1 MEKWTYSKSPGLM
14 YKEKVQF
21 KDVLD
26 ELCKHTNLTERQK
39 FVLSRVRNAFEHND
53 YPEKG
58 ILEITTLPQI
68 AARMKD
74 LFDEYAEVE

>member
-1 MEKWTYSKSPGLM
+1 MN
-14 YKEKVQF
+14 KEKVQF

-39 FVLSRVRNAFEHND
+39 FVLRKVRNAFEHNN

-58 ILEITTLPQI
+58 ILEITTLPHI